1 MNLPFYIAR
10 KYFQSKKKKT
20 FINIISII
28 SMLVVAVGTMALIIV
43 LSVFNGLEDLIRSL
57 YSTFDAELRIV
68 AEKGKTFEL
77 TPELLE
83 LVRTTEGVEMITEV
97 AEDNALIRYQ
107 DAEKVVK
114 IKGVGANFLE
124 QGRMQGAL
132 MNGELSLQQGNTPVA
147 MLGAGVRNALSVAL
161 DNDFYMLRVYYPR
174 NVRPGT
180 LDPSKYYVQQN
191 IKPGAVFSIEKQYD
205 DNYVFVPLDFALKLF
220 DYGNR
225 RSSLEIKTDSKNRI
239 SKVQSRLRQR
249 LPEGFLVQNSDEQHS
264 SLLKAIQI
272 EKLFVYL
279 AFTFILAVASFNI
292 FFSLTMLAIDKKLDI
307 AVLFAMGATPN
318 LVRRVFLYE
327 GAIIAFSG
335 AILGLILGLGL
346 VLIQQEYGLVSMGMQ
361 TSVESAYPV
370 KLMWTDL
377 VFTAISTAVIT
388 LLASL
393 HPASLAAN
401 TPTAQHV

>member
-1 MNLPFYIAR
+1 
-10 KYFQSKKKKT
+10 
-20 FINIISII
+20 
-28 SMLVVAVGTMALIIV
+28 MLVVAVGTMALIIV

-57 YSTFDAELRIV
+57 YNTFDAELRIV

-77 TPELLE
+77 TPELLK
-83 LVRTTEGVEMITEV
+83 LVRTTEGVEIITEV

-114 IKGVGANFLE
+114 IKGVGPNFLE
-124 QGRMQGAL
+124 QDRMQGAL
-132 MNGELSLQQGNTPVA
+132 VEGELSLEKGPVPVA
-147 MLGAGVRNALSVAL
+147 ILGAGVRNALSVAL
-161 DNDFYMLRVYYPR
+161 ENEFYVLRVYYPR

-225 RSSLEIKTDSKNRI
+225 RSALEIKTTDEMRI
-239 SKVQSRLRQR
+239 SRVQRLLQER
-249 LPEGFLVQNSDEQHS
+249 LPEGFIVQNSDEQHS
-264 SLLKAIQI
+264 SLLKAIRI

-292 FFSLTMLAIDKKLDI
+292 FFSLTMLAIDKKRDI
-307 AVLFAMGATPN
+307 AVLFAMGASPG
-318 LVRRVFLYE
+318 LVRRIFLYE
-327 GAIIAFSG
+327 GAIIAFTG
-335 AILGLILGLGL
+335 AILGALLGIGIVLVQQEWGL
-346 VLIQQEYGLVSMGMQ
+346 VGMGMQ
-361 TSVESAYPV
+361 TAVESAYPV

-377 VFTAISTAVIT
+377 LFTAISTTLIT
-388 LLASL
+388 LMASI
-393 HPASLAAN
+393 HPASLAAK
-401 TPTAQHV
+401 TDTAQHI

>member
-1 MNLPFYIAR
+1 
-10 KYFQSKKKKT
+10 
-20 FINIISII
+20 
-28 SMLVVAVGTMALIIV
+28 MLVVAVGTMALIIV

-57 YSTFDAELRIV
+57 YNTFDAELRIV

-77 TPELLE
+77 TPELLQ
-83 LVRTTEGVEMITEV
+83 LVRTTEGVEIITEV

-114 IKGVGANFLE
+114 IKGVGPNFLE

-132 MNGELSLQQGNTPVA
+132 MSGELSLQQGTTPVA
-147 MLGAGVRNALSVAL
+147 IMGAGVRNALSVAL

-225 RSSLEIKTDSKNRI
+225 RSALEIKTNDNVRI
-239 SKVQSRLRQR
+239 SKVQNRLRQR
-249 LPEGFLVQNSDEQHS
+249 LPEGFLVQDSDEQHS

-318 LVRRVFLYE
+318 LVRRIFLYE
-327 GAIIAFSG
+327 GAIIAFTG

-346 VLIQQEYGLVSMGMQ
+346 VLVQQEYGLVSMGMQ

-377 VFTAISTAVIT
+377 VFTAISTALIT

-401 TPTAQHV
+401 TDIAQNI